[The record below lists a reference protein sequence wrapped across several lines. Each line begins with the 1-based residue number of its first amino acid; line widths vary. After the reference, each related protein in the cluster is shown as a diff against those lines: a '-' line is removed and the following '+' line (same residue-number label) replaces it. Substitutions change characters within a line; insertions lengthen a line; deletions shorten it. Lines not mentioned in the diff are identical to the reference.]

1 MPVYKTTILNNEI
14 NFNYNLDEKEKLIN
28 AIDLINQQLKEYNH
42 LNGRIS
48 DSKILSM
55 LAIKL
60 QAEISEIKKD
70 KKFQNEIDISKS
82 TKEDI
87 IDKETIFNLKEQIK
101 EFKNQNEILEKNID
115 QILKEISLIINL
127 IKDNYE

>member
-1 MPVYKTTILNNEI
+1 MPVYKTIILNNEI

-87 IDKETIFNLKEQIK
+87 MRK
-101 EFKNQNEILEKNID
+101 
-115 QILKEISLIINL
+115 
-127 IKDNYE
+127 